1 MSGGRV
7 NPKPRGSMSATSCPA
22 QVIALLAGKP
32 RHWFSRAELAD
43 SVLHPKALTWA
54 LGFLLDLGWI
64 EKGDDP
70 RSARYLRYRIT
81 SVGQQEFLEMEVR

>member
-7 NPKPRGSMSATSCPA
+7 NPKPRGSMSPLSCPA
-22 QVIALLAGKP
+22 QVAALLAGQP
-32 RHWFSRAELAD
+32 RHWFSRAELAA
-43 SVLHPKALTWA
+43 SVMHPKALAWA
-54 LGFLLDLGWI
+54 LVFLLDLGWI

-81 SVGQQEFLEMEVR
+81 SFGQQEFMEMEVL